1 METNLTEVY
10 LDNSATTRCSERAK
24 DIMVKILMEDYGN
37 PSSLHMKGVEA
48 ENYIKEAK
56 KKIAKTMKVDEKEIL
71 FTSGG
76 TESNNTALIGAAL
89 ANRRAGNHII
99 TTSIEHASVSATAAY
114 LEELGFRVTY
124 LKVDKD
130 GLISLDELRDAVCE
144 DTILV
149 SMMMVNNEIGALE
162 PIEEAIRVIRE
173 KNPKTLV
180 HVDAIQ
186 AYGKYRIFPKKMGID
201 LLSVSGH
208 KIHAPKGTGF
218 LFIKDKTKVKPLIYG
233 GGQQK
238 GMRSGTENVPGIAA
252 LGEASAEIYED
263 FEEKIEHLYQIK
275 ERFVNG
281 VSQIEGVSLN
291 GKTGRDSAP
300 QIVSVS
306 IDGVRSEVMLHT
318 LEDRKI
324 YVSAGSACSSNKPSV
339 SHTLTGIGLKS
350 NLLDST
356 IRFSFSVHTTEEE
369 IDYALDV
376 MKEVVP
382 KLRRYTRK

>member
-24 DIMVKILMEDYGN
+24 DLMVKVLMEDYGN
-37 PSSLHMKGVEA
+37 PSSLHMNGVEA

-56 KKIAKTMKVDEKEIL
+56 KKIAKTLKVDEKEIL

-89 ANRRAGNHII
+89 ANKRAGNHII
-99 TTSIEHASVSATAAY
+99 TTSIEHASVSAVTGY

-124 LKVDKD
+124 LKVDAD
-130 GLISLDELRDAVCE
+130 GIISLDELREAVCE

-149 SMMMVNNEIGALE
+149 SMMMVNNEIGAVE
-162 PIEEAIRVIRE
+162 PIEEAIKVIKE
-173 KNPKTLV
+173 KNPNTLV

-186 AYGKYRIFPKKMGID
+186 AYGKYRIFPKKLGID
-201 LLSVSGH
+201 MLSVSGH

-238 GMRSGTENVPGIAA
+238 GMRSGTENVPGVAA
-252 LGEASAEIYED
+252 LGEAAEEIYEN
-263 FEEKIEHLYQIK
+263 FEEKIDHLYQIK
-275 ERFVNG
+275 QRFVEG
-281 VSQIEGVSLN
+281 VLKIEGVSVN

-324 YVSAGSACSSNKPSV
+324 YVSAGSACSSNKSSV
-339 SHTLTGIGLKS
+339 SHTLTNIGLKGS
-350 NLLDST
+350 LLDST

-369 IDYALDV
+369 IDYALEV
-376 MKEVVP
+376 MNEVVP

>member
-24 DIMVKILMEDYGN
+24 DLMVKVLMEDYGN

-56 KKIAKTMKVDEKEIL
+56 KKIAKTLKVDEKEIL

-89 ANRRAGNHII
+89 ANKRAGNHII
-99 TTSIEHASVSATAAY
+99 TTSIEHASVSAVTGY

-124 LKVDKD
+124 LKVDAD
-130 GLISLDELRDAVCE
+130 GIISLDELREAVCE

-149 SMMMVNNEIGALE
+149 SMMMVNNEIGAVE
-162 PIEEAIRVIRE
+162 PIEEAIKVIKE
-173 KNPKTLV
+173 KNPNTLV

-186 AYGKYRIFPKKMGID
+186 AYGKYRIFPKKLGID
-201 LLSVSGH
+201 MLSVSGH

-238 GMRSGTENVPGIAA
+238 GMRSGTENVPGVAA
-252 LGEASAEIYED
+252 LGEAAEEIYEN
-263 FEEKIEHLYQIK
+263 FEEKIDHLYQIK
-275 ERFVNG
+275 QRFEEG
-281 VSQIEGVSLN
+281 VLKIEGVSVN

-339 SHTLTGIGLKS
+339 SHTLTNIGLKGS
-350 NLLDST
+350 LLDST

-369 IDYALDV
+369 IDYALEV
-376 MKEVVP
+376 MNEVVP

>member
-99 TTSIEHASVSATAAY
+99 TTSIEHASVLATVAY

>member
-24 DIMVKILMEDYGN
+24 DLMVKVLMEDYGN

-48 ENYIKEAK
+48 ENHIKEAK
-56 KKIAKTMKVDEKEIL
+56 KKIAKTLKVDEKEIL

-89 ANRRAGNHII
+89 ANKRAGNHII
-99 TTSIEHASVSATAAY
+99 TTSIEHASVSAVAGY

-124 LKVDKD
+124 LKVDAD
-130 GLISLDELRDAVCE
+130 GIISLDELREAVCE

-149 SMMMVNNEIGALE
+149 SMMMVNNEIGAVE
-162 PIEEAIRVIRE
+162 PIEEAIKVIKE
-173 KNPKTLV
+173 KNPNTLV

-186 AYGKYRIFPKKMGID
+186 AYGKYRIFPKKLGID
-201 LLSVSGH
+201 ILSVSGH

-238 GMRSGTENVPGIAA
+238 GMRSGTENVPGVAA
-252 LGEASAEIYED
+252 LGEAAEEIYEN
-263 FEEKIEHLYQIK
+263 FEEKIDHLYQIK
-275 ERFVNG
+275 QRFVEG
-281 VSQIEGVSLN
+281 VLKIEGVSVN

-339 SHTLTGIGLKS
+339 SHTLTNIGLKGS
-350 NLLDST
+350 LLDST

-369 IDYALDV
+369 IDYALEV
-376 MKEVVP
+376 MNEVVP